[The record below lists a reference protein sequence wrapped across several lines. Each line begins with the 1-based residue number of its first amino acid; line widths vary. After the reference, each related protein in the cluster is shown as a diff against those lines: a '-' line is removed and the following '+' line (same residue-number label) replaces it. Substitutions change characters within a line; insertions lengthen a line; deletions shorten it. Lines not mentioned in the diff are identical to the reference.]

1 MKKIIEWFKSSAS
14 DFVLFLILL
23 VLLNFVGS
31 NAYIRADLTK
41 QKSYSLSKASKTL
54 VKNLDEPV
62 SIRVFFDNNLPA
74 QYSAITQYVEDL
86 LDEYKRAANK
96 NFSVSKMDLSK
107 EDNQTLAS
115 NYGLRQIQI
124 QEVNNNEIG
133 VKQTYMGLA
142 ISYGDSVELI
152 DPITSSDGFEYTLTS
167 TISKMINTAASLET
181 LKGDDKIQL
190 KVFMSNEIKSLRISG
205 TDTFEENIEK
215 VSRNINKAK
224 FDKLEY
230 NVIHPAA
237 DEVSGY
243 TERYGIQPI
252 NYRNSAGAVETGC
265 IGVVVE
271 YGERFVTLPVQIQD
285 IFFNN
290 YAVVGLDTI
299 EEDINTAIQ
308 SLISKPTQFGY
319 IVGHGELDLLTD
331 EGASGF
337 NTALSKLYEIKTI
350 DLNDED
356 IPASMKSIVINGPK
370 QDLTEE
376 ELYKIDQFIMRG
388 GNVLFLIEP
397 CQEVQENNPF
407 YGTMTTYAPNNT
419 NIDRLLNKYG
429 VTNTKEYVMDEQACQ
444 TYHNTY
450 GILDLYW
457 APLLQKEQMNGKHAI
472 TANLA
477 NVVMLQSS
485 PLEVAENKNVK
496 ETVLVESSSR
506 SWTEKPDG
514 LMLNPLMLNPPEDK
528 TQLSKKK
535 LMVLLEGEFESAF
548 DQAPVSVDKA
558 EEGEGDY
565 SISTHLSKSKQ
576 PGKIIVAGSSAI
588 TTTQVFA
595 EDASSGVALLLI
607 NAIDYLNGNEELC
620 KMRTKGVSINVLNTE
635 SKAKVTFFQLFNEY
649 GLAVFVLLA
658 GLIVWRMRI
667 KRKARINRFYNPDDD
682 RFIENDKKDNDKK
695 EDDKK
700 SEAEA

>member
-14 DFVLFLILL
+14 DFVLFLIFL

-31 NAYIRADLTK
+31 NAYVRADLTK

-62 SIRVFFDNNLPA
+62 SIRVFFDKNLPA

-96 NFSVSKMDLSK
+96 NFSVSFMDLSK
-107 EDNQTLAS
+107 QDNQDLAA
-115 NYGLRQIQI
+115 NYGLRQVQI

-190 KVFMSNEIKSLRISG
+190 YVIMSSAIKSLRISG
-205 TDTFEENIEK
+205 VDSLEDSIEK
-215 VSRNINKAK
+215 ICREINKQK
-224 FDKLEY
+224 LDKLEY
-230 NVIHPAA
+230 TVIHPAA
-237 DEVSGY
+237 DEVAGY

-252 NYRNSAGAVETGC
+252 NYRNANNEVETGC

-271 YGERFVTLPVQIQD
+271 YGERFVTLPIQIQD

-290 YAVVGLDTI
+290 YAVVGTDTA
-299 EEDINTAIQ
+299 EEDINSAIQ

-331 EGASGF
+331 EGAKGF
-337 NTALSKLYEIKTI
+337 NTALSNLYELKTI
-350 DLNDED
+350 DLNEED

-370 QDLTEE
+370 QDMTEE

-388 GNVLFLIEP
+388 GNVLFLMEP
-397 CQEVQENNPF
+397 CQEVQENNMF
-407 YGTMTTYAPNNT
+407 YGTMTTYTANNV
-419 NIDRLLNKYG
+419 NIERLLNKYG
-429 VTNTKEYVMDEQACQ
+429 VSITKEYVMDEQSCQ

-457 APLLQKEQMNGKHAI
+457 APLLQKEQMNAKHAI
-472 TANLA
+472 TSNLA
-477 NVVMLQSS
+477 NVVMLQTA
-485 PLEVAENKNVK
+485 PLEVTENKNVK
-496 ETVLVESSSR
+496 ETVLVESSAKA
-506 SWTEKPDG
+506 WTEQPDG
-514 LMLNPLMLNPPEDK
+514 LMLNPLMITPPEDATK
-528 TQLSKKK
+528 LSKKK

-548 DQAPVSVDKA
+548 DEAPVSADKE
-558 EEGEGDY
+558 EEGQGDY
-565 SISTHLSKSKQ
+565 TISSHLSKSKQ
-576 PGKIIVAGSSAI
+576 PGKIIVAGSSQI

-635 SKAKVTFFQLFNEY
+635 SKAKVTFFQMFNEY
-649 GLAVFVLLA
+649 GLAIFVLIA
-658 GLIVWRMRI
+658 GLIVWRLRV
-667 KRKARINRFYNPDDD
+667 KRKTRINRFYNPDDE

-695 EDDKK
+695 

>member
-14 DFVLFLILL
+14 DFVLFLIFL

-31 NAYIRADLTK
+31 NAYVRADLTK
-41 QKSYSLSKASKTL
+41 QKSYSLSKASKTI

-62 SIRVFFDNNLPA
+62 SIRVFFDKNLPA

-86 LDEYKRAANK
+86 LEEYKRAANK
-96 NFSVSKMDLSK
+96 NFSVSFMDLSK
-107 EDNQTLAS
+107 QENQDLAA
-115 NYGLRQIQI
+115 NYGLRQVQI

-181 LKGDDKIQL
+181 LRGDDKIKL
-190 KVFMSNEIKSLRISG
+190 YVIMSSSIKSLRISG
-205 TDTFEENIEK
+205 VDTLEDSIDKICRE
-215 VSRNINKAK
+215 INKQK
-224 FDKLEY
+224 MDKLEY
-230 NVIHPAA
+230 TVIHPAV
-237 DEVSGY
+237 DEVAGY
-243 TERYGIQPI
+243 TERYGVQPI
-252 NYRNSAGAVETGC
+252 NYRNANGEYETGC

-271 YGERFVTLPVQIQD
+271 YGEKFVTLPIQIQD

-290 YAVVGLDTI
+290 YAVVGVDTA
-299 EEDINTAIQ
+299 EEDINSAIQ

-331 EGASGF
+331 EGAKGF
-337 NTALSKLYEIKTI
+337 NTALSELYELKTI
-350 DLNDED
+350 DLNEED

-370 QDLTEE
+370 QDMTEE

-388 GNVLFLIEP
+388 GNVLFLMEP
-397 CQEVQENNPF
+397 CQEVQENNMF
-407 YGTMTTYAPNNT
+407 YGTMTTYTANNV
-419 NIDRLLNKYG
+419 NIERLLNKYG
-429 VTNTKEYVMDEQACQ
+429 VSITKEYVMDEQSCQ

-457 APLLQKEQMNGKHAI
+457 APLLQKEQMNEKHAI
-472 TANLA
+472 TSNLA
-477 NVVMLQSS
+477 NVVMLQTA
-485 PLEVAENKNVK
+485 PLEVTENRNVK
-496 ETVLVESSSR
+496 ETVLVESSDKA
-506 SWTEKPDG
+506 WTEQPDG
-514 LMLNPLMLNPPEDK
+514 LMLNPLVITSPEDASK
-528 TQLSKKK
+528 LSKKK

-548 DQAPVSVDKA
+548 DQAPVSSDK
-558 EEGEGDY
+558 EDEGQGDY
-565 SISTHLSKSKQ
+565 TISSHLSRSKQ
-576 PGKIIVAGSSAI
+576 PGKIIVAGSSQI

-607 NAIDYLNGNEELC
+607 NAIDYLNGNEDLC

-635 SKAKVTFFQLFNEY
+635 SKPKVTFFQLFNEY
-649 GLAVFVLLA
+649 GLAIIVLLA
-658 GLIVWRMRI
+658 GLIVWRMRV

-695 EDDKK
+695 

>member
-14 DFVLFLILL
+14 DFVLFLIFL

-31 NAYIRADLTK
+31 NAYVRADLTK
-41 QKSYSLSKASKTL
+41 QKSYSLSKASKTI

-62 SIRVFFDNNLPA
+62 SIRVFFDKNLPA

-96 NFSVSKMDLSK
+96 NFSVSFMDLSK
-107 EDNQTLAS
+107 QDNQDLAA
-115 NYGLRQIQI
+115 NYGLRQVQI

-181 LKGDDKIQL
+181 LKGDDKIKL
-190 KVFMSNEIKSLRISG
+190 YVIMSSAIKSLRISG
-205 TDTFEENIEK
+205 VDTLESEIEK
-215 VSRNINKAK
+215 ICREINKQK
-224 FDKLEY
+224 MDKLEFSA
-230 NVIHPAA
+230 IHPAV
-237 DEVSGY
+237 DEVSNY
-243 TERYGIQPI
+243 TDRYGIQPI
-252 NYRNSAGAVETGC
+252 NYRNANGQVETGC

-271 YGERFVTLPVQIQD
+271 YGERFVALPIQIQD

-290 YAVVGLDTI
+290 YAVVGTDTA
-299 EEDINTAIQ
+299 EEDINSAIQ

-331 EGASGF
+331 EGAKGF
-337 NTALSKLYEIKTI
+337 NTALSNLYELKTI
-350 DLNDED
+350 DLNEED

-370 QDLTEE
+370 QDMTEE

-388 GNVLFLIEP
+388 GNVLFLMEP
-397 CQEVQENNPF
+397 CQEVQENNMF
-407 YGTMTTYAPNNT
+407 YGTMTTYTANNV
-419 NIDRLLNKYG
+419 NIERLLNKYG
-429 VTNTKEYVMDEQACQ
+429 VSITKEYVMDEQSCQ

-457 APLLQKEQMNGKHAI
+457 APLLQKEQMNAKHAI
-472 TANLA
+472 TSNLA
-477 NVVMLQSS
+477 NVVMLQTA
-485 PLEVAENKNVK
+485 PLEVTENKNVK
-496 ETVLVESSSR
+496 ETVLVESSAKA
-506 SWTEKPDG
+506 WTEQPDG
-514 LMLNPLMLNPPEDK
+514 LMLNPLMITPPEDATK
-528 TQLSKKK
+528 LSKKK

-548 DQAPVSVDKA
+548 DEAPVSADKE
-558 EEGEGDY
+558 EEGQGDY
-565 SISTHLSKSKQ
+565 TISSHLSKSKQ
-576 PGKIIVAGSSAI
+576 PGKIIVAGSSQI

-635 SKAKVTFFQLFNEY
+635 SKAKVTFFQMFNEY
-649 GLAVFVLLA
+649 GLAIFVLIA
-658 GLIVWRMRI
+658 GLIVWRLRV
-667 KRKARINRFYNPDDD
+667 KRKTRINRFYNPDDE

-695 EDDKK
+695 

>member
-14 DFVLFLILL
+14 DFVLFLIFL
-23 VLLNFVGS
+23 VLLNFVAG

-62 SIRVFFDNNLPA
+62 SVRVFFDKNLPA
-74 QYSAITQYVEDL
+74 QYSAVTQYVEDL

-96 NFSVSKMDLSK
+96 NFSVSLMDLSK
-107 EDNQTLAS
+107 QDNQDLAA

-152 DPITSSDGFEYTLTS
+152 DPITSSDGFEYSLTS

-181 LKGDDKIQL
+181 LKGDDKIML
-190 KVFMSNEIKSLRISG
+190 NVIMSSAIKSLRISG
-205 TDTFEENIEK
+205 VDTLEDSVEK
-215 VSRNINKAK
+215 ICHEINKSK
-224 FDKLEY
+224 MDKLDF
-230 NVIHPAA
+230 NIIHPAA
-237 DEVSGY
+237 NEVSSY

-252 NYRNSAGAVETGC
+252 NFRNANGQSETGC

-271 YGERFVTLPVQIQD
+271 YGEKFVTLPIQIQD

-290 YAVVGLDTI
+290 YAVVGLDTA
-299 EEDINTAIQ
+299 EEDINSAIQ

-319 IVGHGELDLLTD
+319 IVGNGELDLLTD
-331 EGASGF
+331 EGAKGF
-337 NTALSKLYEIKTI
+337 NTALSELYEVKTL
-350 DLNDED
+350 DLSTDD

-370 QDLTEE
+370 EDMTEE
-376 ELYKIDQFIMRG
+376 ELYKIDQFLMRG
-388 GNVLFLIEP
+388 GNVMFLIEP
-397 CQEVQENNPF
+397 CQEIQENNMF
-407 YGTMTTYAPNNT
+407 YGPMITYSENNV
-419 NIDRLLNKYG
+419 NIERLLNKYG
-429 VTNTKEYVMDEQACQ
+429 VTYSKEYVMDQQACQ
-444 TYHNTY
+444 TYNNTY

-457 APLLQKEQMNGKHAI
+457 APLLQKEQMNSKHAI
-472 TANLA
+472 TSNLA
-477 NVVMLQSS
+477 NVVMLQTA

-496 ETVLVESSSR
+496 ETVLVESSEKA
-506 SWTEKPDG
+506 WTEKPEG
-514 LMLNPLMLNPPEDK
+514 LMLNPLMLTPPEDAS
-528 TQLSKKK
+528 QLSKKK

-548 DQAPVSVDKA
+548 DAAPLSEDK
-558 EEGEGDY
+558 EEGQGDY
-565 SISTHLSKSKQ
+565 TISTHLSKSKQ
-576 PGKIIVAGSSAI
+576 PGKIIVAGSSQM
-588 TTTQVFA
+588 TSSQVFA

-607 NAIDYLNGNEELC
+607 NAIDYLNGNEDLC
-620 KMRTKGVSINVLNTE
+620 KMRTKGVSINVLNTD
-635 SKAKVTFFQLFNEY
+635 SKAKMTFFQLFNEY

-667 KRKARINRFYNPDDD
+667 KRKARINRFYNPDDE
-682 RFIENDKKDNDKK
+682 RFIEN
-695 EDDKK
+695 EKK
-700 SEAEA
+700 SEADA

>member
-1 MKKIIEWFKSSAS
+1 MKMIIEWFKSSAS
-14 DFVLFLILL
+14 DFVLFLIFL

-31 NAYIRADLTK
+31 NAYVRADLTK
-41 QKSYSLSKASKTL
+41 QKSYSLSKASKTI

-62 SIRVFFDNNLPA
+62 SIRVFFDKNLPA

-86 LDEYKRAANK
+86 LEEYKRAANK
-96 NFSVSKMDLSK
+96 NFSVSFMDLSK
-107 EDNQTLAS
+107 QENQDLAA
-115 NYGLRQIQI
+115 NYGLRQVQI

-181 LKGDDKIQL
+181 LRGDDKIKL
-190 KVFMSNEIKSLRISG
+190 YVIMSSSIKSLRISG
-205 TDTFEENIEK
+205 VDTLEDSIDKICRE
-215 VSRNINKAK
+215 INKQK
-224 FDKLEY
+224 MDKLEY
-230 NVIHPAA
+230 TVIHPAV
-237 DEVSGY
+237 DEVAGY
-243 TERYGIQPI
+243 TERYGVQPI
-252 NYRNSAGAVETGC
+252 NYRNANGEYETGC

-271 YGERFVTLPVQIQD
+271 YGEKFVTLPIQIQD

-290 YAVVGLDTI
+290 YAVVGVDTA
-299 EEDINTAIQ
+299 EEDINSAIQ

-331 EGASGF
+331 EGAKGF
-337 NTALSKLYEIKTI
+337 NTALSELYELKTI
-350 DLNDED
+350 DLNEED

-370 QDLTEE
+370 QDMTEE

-388 GNVLFLIEP
+388 GNVLFLMEP
-397 CQEVQENNPF
+397 CQEVQENNMF
-407 YGTMTTYAPNNT
+407 YGTMTTYTANNV
-419 NIDRLLNKYG
+419 NIERLLNKYG
-429 VTNTKEYVMDEQACQ
+429 VSITKEYVMDEQSCQ

-457 APLLQKEQMNGKHAI
+457 APLLQKEQMNEKHAI
-472 TANLA
+472 TSNLA
-477 NVVMLQSS
+477 NVVMLQTA
-485 PLEVAENKNVK
+485 PLEVTENRNVK
-496 ETVLVESSSR
+496 ETVLVESSDKA
-506 SWTEKPDG
+506 WTEQPDG
-514 LMLNPLMLNPPEDK
+514 LMLNPLVITSPEDASK
-528 TQLSKKK
+528 LSKKK

-548 DQAPVSVDKA
+548 DQAPVSSDK
-558 EEGEGDY
+558 EDEGQGDY
-565 SISTHLSKSKQ
+565 TISSHLSRSKQ
-576 PGKIIVAGSSAI
+576 PGKIIVAGSSQI

-607 NAIDYLNGNEELC
+607 NAIDYLNGNEDLC

-635 SKAKVTFFQLFNEY
+635 SKPKVTFFQLFNEY
-649 GLAVFVLLA
+649 GLAIIVLLA
-658 GLIVWRMRI
+658 GLIVWRMRV

-695 EDDKK
+695 

>member
-14 DFVLFLILL
+14 DFVLFLIFL

-31 NAYIRADLTK
+31 NAYVRADLTK
-41 QKSYSLSKASKTL
+41 QKSYSLSKASKTI

-62 SIRVFFDNNLPA
+62 SIRVFFDKNLPA

-86 LDEYKRAANK
+86 LEEYKRAANK
-96 NFSVSKMDLSK
+96 NFSVSFMDLSK
-107 EDNQTLAS
+107 EDNQDLAA
-115 NYGLRQIQI
+115 NYGLRQVQI

-181 LKGDDKIQL
+181 LRGDDKIKL
-190 KVFMSNEIKSLRISG
+190 YVIMSSSIKSLRISG
-205 TDTFEENIEK
+205 VDTLEDSIDKICRE
-215 VSRNINKAK
+215 INKQK
-224 FDKLEY
+224 MDKLEY
-230 NVIHPAA
+230 TVIHPAV
-237 DEVSGY
+237 DEVAGY
-243 TERYGIQPI
+243 TERYGVQPI
-252 NYRNSAGAVETGC
+252 NYRNANGEYETGC

-271 YGERFVTLPVQIQD
+271 YGEKFVTLPIQIQD

-290 YAVVGLDTI
+290 YAVVGVDTA
-299 EEDINTAIQ
+299 EEDINSAIQ

-331 EGASGF
+331 EGAKGF
-337 NTALSKLYEIKTI
+337 NTALSELYELKTI
-350 DLNDED
+350 DLNEED

-370 QDLTEE
+370 QDMTEE

-388 GNVLFLIEP
+388 GNVLFLMEP
-397 CQEVQENNPF
+397 CQEVQENNMF
-407 YGTMTTYAPNNT
+407 YGTMTTYTANNV
-419 NIDRLLNKYG
+419 NIERLLNKYG
-429 VTNTKEYVMDEQACQ
+429 VSITKEYVMDEQSCQ

-457 APLLQKEQMNGKHAI
+457 APLLQKEQMNEKHAI
-472 TANLA
+472 TSNLA
-477 NVVMLQSS
+477 NVVMLQTA
-485 PLEVAENKNVK
+485 PLEVTENRSVK
-496 ETVLVESSSR
+496 ETVLVESSDKA
-506 SWTEKPDG
+506 WTEQPDG
-514 LMLNPLMLNPPEDK
+514 LMLNPLVITPPEDASK
-528 TQLSKKK
+528 LSKKK

-548 DQAPVSVDKA
+548 DQAPVSSDK
-558 EEGEGDY
+558 EDEGQGDY
-565 SISTHLSKSKQ
+565 TISSHLSRSKQ
-576 PGKIIVAGSSAI
+576 PGKIIVAGSSQI

-607 NAIDYLNGNEELC
+607 NAIDYLNGNEDLC

-635 SKAKVTFFQLFNEY
+635 SKPKVTFFQLFNEY
-649 GLAVFVLLA
+649 GLAIIVLLA
-658 GLIVWRMRI
+658 GLIVWRMRV

-695 EDDKK
+695 

>member
-31 NAYIRADLTK
+31 NAYVRADLTK

-62 SIRVFFDNNLPA
+62 SIRVFFDKNLPA

-86 LDEYKRAANK
+86 LDEYKRASNK
-96 NFSVSKMDLSK
+96 NFSVSYMDLSK
-107 EDNQTLAS
+107 QENQDLAA
-115 NYGLRQIQI
+115 NYGLRQVQI

-181 LKGDDKIQL
+181 LKGDDKIKL
-190 KVFMSNEIKSLRISG
+190 YVIMSSAIKSLRISG
-205 TDTFEENIEK
+205 VDSLEDSIEK
-215 VSRNINKAK
+215 ICREINKQK
-224 FDKLEY
+224 LDKLEY
-230 NVIHPAA
+230 TVIHPAA
-237 DEVSGY
+237 DEVAGY

-252 NYRNSAGAVETGC
+252 NYRNANNEVETGC

-271 YGERFVTLPVQIQD
+271 YGEKFVTLPINIQD

-290 YAVVGLDTI
+290 YAVVGTDTA
-299 EEDINTAIQ
+299 EEDINSAIQ

-331 EGASGF
+331 EGAKGF
-337 NTALSKLYEIKTI
+337 NTALSELYELKSI
-350 DLNDED
+350 DLSEED

-370 QDLTEE
+370 QDMTEE

-388 GNVLFLIEP
+388 GNVLFLMEP
-397 CQEVQENNPF
+397 CQEVQENNMF
-407 YGTMTTYAPNNT
+407 YGTMTTYAANNV
-419 NIDRLLNKYG
+419 NIERLLNKYG
-429 VTNTKEYVMDEQACQ
+429 VSITKEYVMDEQSCQ

-457 APLLQKEQMNGKHAI
+457 APLLQKEQMNAKHAI
-472 TANLA
+472 TSNLA
-477 NVVMLQSS
+477 NVVMLQTA
-485 PLEVAENKNVK
+485 PLEVTENKNVK
-496 ETVLVESSSR
+496 ETVLVESSER
-506 SWTEKPDG
+506 AWTEQPDG
-514 LMLNPLMLNPPEDK
+514 LMLNPLMITPPEDA

-548 DQAPVSVDKA
+548 DEAPVSADK
-558 EEGEGDY
+558 EDEGQGDY
-565 SISTHLSKSKQ
+565 TISSHLSKSKQ
-576 PGKIIVAGSSAI
+576 PGKIIVAGSSQI
-588 TTTQVFA
+588 TSTQVFA

-620 KMRTKGVSINVLNTE
+620 KMRTKGVSINVLDTK

-649 GLAVFVLLA
+649 GLAIFVLLA
-658 GLIVWRMRI
+658 GLIVWRMRV

-695 EDDKK
+695 

>member
-14 DFVLFLILL
+14 DFILFLILL

-41 QKSYSLSKASKTL
+41 QKSYSLSKASKSI

-62 SIRVFFDNNLPA
+62 SIRVFFDNKLPA
-74 QYSAITQYVEDL
+74 QYSAVAQYVEDL

-96 NFSVSKMDLSK
+96 NFSVSFMDLSK
-107 EDNQTLAS
+107 EENQGLAQ
-115 NYGLRQIQI
+115 NYGLKQVQI

-142 ISYGDSVELI
+142 ISYGDIVELI
-152 DPITSSDGFEYTLTS
+152 DPVTSSEGFEYKLTS

-190 KVFMSNEIKSLRISG
+190 NVIMSSAIKSLRISG
-205 TDTFEENIEK
+205 VDVLEDSIEK
-215 VSRNINKAK
+215 VCREINKTK
-224 FDKLEY
+224 MDKLEY
-230 NVIHPAA
+230 NVIHPAV

-243 TERYGIQPI
+243 IERYGIQPI
-252 NYRNSAGAVETGC
+252 NYRNANNIMETGC

-271 YGERFVTLPVQIQD
+271 YGERFISLPVQIQD

-299 EEDINTAIQ
+299 EDSINEAIQ

-319 IVGHGELDLLTD
+319 IVGNGELDLATK
-331 EGASGF
+331 EGAPGF
-337 NTALSKLYEIKTI
+337 NTALSDLYEIKTL
-350 DLNDED
+350 DLSTDD
-356 IPASMKSIVINGPK
+356 IPASMKSIVVNGPK
-370 QDLTEE
+370 QDMTEE

-397 CQEVQENNPF
+397 CQEVQENNMF
-407 YGTMTTYAPNNT
+407 YGTMTTYTANNT

-450 GILDLYW
+450 GILNLYW
-457 APLLQKEQMNGKHAI
+457 APLLQKEQMNSKHAI
-472 TANLA
+472 TSNLG
-477 NVVMLQSS
+477 NVVMLQCS
-485 PLEVAENKNVK
+485 PLEVAENRNVK
-496 ETVLVESSSR
+496 ETVLVESSAR
-506 SWTEKPDG
+506 AWTEQPDG
-514 LMLNPLMLNPPEDK
+514 LMLNPLMLEPPEDA

-548 DQAPVSVDKA
+548 DEAPVSADK
-558 EEGEGDY
+558 ENEGEGDY
-565 SISTHLSKSKQ
+565 AISTHLSKSKQ

-620 KMRTKGVSINVLNTE
+620 KMRTKGVSINVLDTQ

-649 GLAVFVLLA
+649 GLAVLVLIA

-667 KRKARINRFYNPDDD
+667 KRKVRINRLYNPDDD
-682 RFIENDKKDNDKK
+682 RFIENDKK
-695 EDDKK
+695 
-700 SEAEA
+700 SEADK